1 MKDGGLKRLHGG
13 DTSDLGRNAASI
25 IDLST
30 GINPNAYPWWHYI
43 DQHEIKALSHD
54 LPQTRVTNAC
64 MNAFYGYAKIHD
76 RNDWYMGP
84 GTQALIEWIPTLFEP
99 MRVRIASP
107 TYSEHEVSWRNAGHN
122 VTSVKLEQFDPEDIE
137 DASALVITNPNNPD
151 GKLIK
156 PDVLLKWAASMQ
168 KKGGVLVVDE
178 AFIDLTPDQSL
189 CGYDLPENI
198 IIFRSFG
205 KFFGLA
211 GMRLGFVRVSDGCPH
226 IKPFE
231 GTLWPVSGLTMRAAA
246 LAMGDRVW
254 INDTLRDLKQQTT
267 RMKSI
272 LSHSEFSLVGGTDLY
287 QLVSVSGS
295 TSAAEWYQRLLDGG
309 IYVRR
314 FDYAPTWLRFGVPLG
329 ETEWQYVEQALL
341 GT

>member
-1 MKDGGLKRLHGG
+1 MRDGGIKRLHGG
-13 DTSDLGRNAASI
+13 DLSDLNKNTVSF

-30 GINPNAYPWWHYI
+30 GINPNAYPWWDYI

-54 LPQTRVTNAC
+54 LPQSRMSNAC
-64 MNAFYGYAKIHD
+64 MDVFYGYAEVRV
-76 RNDWYMGP
+76 RNDWYMGS
-84 GTQALIEWIPTLFEP
+84 GTQALIEWVPTLFEP
-99 MRVRIASP
+99 MRVMIASP
-107 TYSEHEVSWRNAGHN
+107 TYFEHEVSWRNAGHS
-122 VTSVKLEQFDPEDIE
+122 VTPIKLGWFDPEEIE
-137 DASALVITNPNNPD
+137 DASVLVITNPNNPD

-156 PDVLLKWAASMQ
+156 PDMLLKWAVSMQ
-168 KKGGVLVVDE
+168 KKDSVLVVDE

-189 CGYDLPENI
+189 CRYDLPENI

-211 GMRLGFVRVSDGCPH
+211 GMRLGFVRVSDFCPH

-231 GTLWPVSGLTMRAAA
+231 DALWPVSGLTMRAAA
-246 LAMGDRVW
+246 LAMADKVW
-254 INDTLRDLKQQTT
+254 IEDTLRDLKKQIT

-272 LSHSEFSLVGGTDLY
+272 LLQSEFSLVGGTDLY
-287 QLVSVSGS
+287 QLVSASGS
-295 TSAAEWYQRLLDGG
+295 TSAAEWYQRLLDAG

-314 FDYAPTWLRFGVPLG
+314 FDYAPTWLRFGLPAG
-329 ETEWQYVEQALL
+329 ETEWQYVEKALL